1 MRDTDPQQ
9 DVPTLGK
16 KIEQPKMPEPHRHI
30 GNGVWK
36 KPDGTME
43 THRPLPP
50 PVIDIYTF
58 YGIRG
63 LM

>member
-1 MRDTDPQQ
+1 MRQLDKDEAPG
-9 DVPTLGK
+9 LGK
-16 KIEQPKMPEPHRHI
+16 KIEQPKMPEQHKHV

-50 PVIDIYTF
+50 P
-58 YGIRG
+58 YGIPSLRP
-63 LM
+63 